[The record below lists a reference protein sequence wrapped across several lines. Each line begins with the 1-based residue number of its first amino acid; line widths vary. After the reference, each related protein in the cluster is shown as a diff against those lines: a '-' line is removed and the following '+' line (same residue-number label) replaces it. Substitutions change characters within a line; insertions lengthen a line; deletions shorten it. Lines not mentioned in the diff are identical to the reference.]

1 MTNNS
6 NIEIETQIT
15 KTDSKLPINKV
26 TTNDDSFF
34 SSLKENPYFRF
45 VYKHV

>member
-6 NIEIETQIT
+6 NIEIETQIK
-15 KTDSKLPINKV
+15 KTDSKLPINIV
-26 TTNDDSFF
+26 TSTDDSFF

-45 VYKHV
+45 VSKHL